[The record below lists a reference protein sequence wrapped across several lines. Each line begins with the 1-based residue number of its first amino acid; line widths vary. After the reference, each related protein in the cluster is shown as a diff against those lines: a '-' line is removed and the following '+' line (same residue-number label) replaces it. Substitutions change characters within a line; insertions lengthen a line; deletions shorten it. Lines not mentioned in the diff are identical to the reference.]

1 MSTTASQAIAAIRA
15 VIEAG
20 GLSFPRRYQGEDADT
35 DGNVSLPNT
44 PATFAYIVFNNDGSG
59 RGPTAFGGGAGRNL
73 YRNQA
78 SVEAYAFA
86 PSGEGL
92 AVATAAAETI
102 AALLRSYR
110 SGDISCSSAD
120 VIPIGEGSSLTP
132 PGLSSEVSNYM
143 CAVAEIALHFDQ
155 IG

>member
-15 VIEAG
+15 RIEGG
-20 GLSFPRRYQGEDADT
+20 GLAFPRRYQGEDKGSN
-35 DGNVSLPNT
+35 GNTLLPNT
-44 PATFAYIVFNNDGSG
+44 PETFAYIVFNNNGSG
-59 RGPTAFGGGAGRNL
+59 RGPAAFGGGAGRNL

-78 SVEAYAFA
+78 SVEAYVFA

-92 AVATAAAETI
+92 SVATDAAESI

-110 SGDISCSSAD
+110 DSYISCFSAD
-120 VIPIGEGSSLTP
+120 VIPIGQGSSLTP
-132 PGLSSEVSNYM
+132 PGLQSEVSNYM
-143 CAVAEIALHFDQ
+143 CAVAEVSLHFDQ